1 MTAFTAMLVELA
13 PYRIDRK
20 MQLWSKSDFFIPFGY
35 SHEFN
40 YSNIQRAF
48 SDCHLFFKTLIFC
61 IQFAHF
67 YTRLSYSQNQ
77 RGHMLYI
84 DFEARHFPSAFFP
97 YAVLSSRWMV
107 KKFKKSRFNFGFP
120 GLY

>member
-20 MQLWSKSDFFIPFGY
+20 MQLWSKSDFSFLLAIPMNLTIATSKGL
-35 SHEFN
+35 S
-40 YSNIQRAF
+40 QTAT
-48 SDCHLFFKTLIFC
+48 FFKILIFC